1 MTQVATQALRVRP
14 LAREM
19 LLIGGLAGLTTLA
32 SKLAVVLPWTPVP
45 ATLQVAAVLF
55 AGAAFGA
62 RRGALSQL
70 LYLAMGL
77 CGLPVFAGW
86 GALGPASVLS
96 PSFGYLLA
104 FPLAAFLAGHW
115 RSSRGLWL
123 GCLSGLGAIYLLGG
137 LWLAGWTLATGLSVS
152 SAWLLWAGV
161 LVFLPLDLA
170 KVALVVLSARPFRRR
185 MG

>member
-14 LAREM
+14 LAQEM

-70 LYLAMGL
+70 LYLSMGL
-77 CGLPVFAGW
+77 CGLPVFAGFA
-86 GALGPASVLS
+86 ALGPASVLT

-104 FPLAAFLAGHW
+104 FPLAAYLAGHW
-115 RSSRGLWL
+115 SSRRGLWL
-123 GCLSGLGAIYLLGG
+123 GSLAGLGSIYLIGG
-137 LWLAGWTLATGLSVS
+137 LWLAAWALATGLPISG
-152 SAWLLWAGV
+152 AWLLWAGV

-170 KVALVVLSARPFRRR
+170 KVALVVFSARPLRRKTR
-185 MG
+185 